1 MATKYK
7 SMYKYELADA
17 AGVSPRTF
25 TRWLNMHAV
34 QLRKLGVTQN
44 AHLLP
49 PSAVK
54 YLCETFVIE
63 L

>member
-7 SMYKYELADA
+7 AMYKYELAYA
-17 AGVSPRTF
+17 AGVSTRTF
-25 TRWLNMHAV
+25 TRWLSMHTA
-34 QLRKLGVTQN
+34 QLRKLGVTPN
-44 AHLLP
+44 THLLP

>member
-7 SMYKYELADA
+7 AMYKYELADA
-17 AGVSPRTF
+17 AGVSTRTF
-25 TRWLNMHAV
+25 TRWLNMHTA
-34 QLRKLGVTQN
+34 QLHKLGVTKN
-44 AHLLP
+44 MHLLP

>member
-1 MATKYK
+1 
-7 SMYKYELADA
+7 MYKYELAYA
-17 AGVSPRTF
+17 AGVSTRTF
-25 TRWLNMHAV
+25 TRWLNMHTA
-34 QLRKLGVTQN
+34 QLHKLGVTKN
-44 AHLLP
+44 MHLLP